1 MKKIVVF
8 ITFALFSTLACNK
21 IDSVSEG
28 TDCSVG
34 FNLIGEIS
42 TSEEPITK
50 AEGGSNDLY
59 AIEVYQGSDV
69 FAWGIFDHLDGIKV
83 NLKKGSS
90 YSVKIAKVNDA
101 KTLLGSHYSLTND
114 GVYGYGQNIAGP
126 FKVYFNS
133 SINNTST
140 STRFI
145 KTNIFF
151 YKFKWL
157 FKYYNGSGSTSI
169 SEYSTYGIGDS
180 DNHYDHLVYISRGSL
195 NDVNYPTCNDWFYGE
210 ASGFTPNGE
219 TMTWDIPLKRVGF
232 KLKYEIAGVT
242 DGSVTVT
249 IKNGTRTFFQ
259 NTTTTPTYESAT
271 QFIAFYDAKSAWQY
285 ADNYMENLTVS
296 VSWARGI
303 GVTQNLGSKVVSI
316 KRNCLNNIKITLG
329 NDDRGASVSLN
340 TEDDS
345 SMGALENTVTVQ

>member
-1 MKKIVVF
+1 MKKIFVF
-8 ITFALFSTLACNK
+8 ISFALFTTLSCNK
-21 IDSVSEG
+21 IEPVPEG
-28 TDCSVG
+28 PDCSVA

-42 TSEEPITK
+42 TFEEPITK

-59 AIEVYQGSDV
+59 AIEVYQGSNV

-83 NLKKGSS
+83 NLKKGST

-101 KTLLGSHYSLTND
+101 KTLLSSLYSLTND
-114 GVYGYGQNIAGP
+114 GVQSVREDKDGP
-126 FKVYFNS
+126 FKVYRDNS
-133 SINNTST
+133 TGTNLNTGVFVKTNVFFYRFSNAFQGYSSSTST
-140 STRFI
+140 SPSNYY
-145 KTNIFF
+145 TNNSSAND
-151 YKFKWL
+151 Y
-157 FKYYNGSGSTSI
+157 
-169 SEYSTYGIGDS
+169 
-180 DNHYDHLVYISRGSL
+180 YDHLVWISRGSL
-195 NDVNYPTCNDWFYGE
+195 NNVNYPTCNDWFYGE

-259 NTTTTPTYESAT
+259 STTTTPTYESAT

-303 GVTQNLGSKVVSI
+303 GVTQDLGSKVVSI

-340 TEDDS
+340 TEDDTT
-345 SMGALENTVTVQ
+345 MGALDNTVTVQ